1 MITERHVLNIL
12 RLNYAIA
19 LIAIKIFKIFDAAH
33 SSVFVH
39 KAGFDKLVKMSFCQV
54 IIKR

>member
-1 MITERHVLNIL
+1 MQLHLSPLKCDITV
-12 RLNYAIA
+12 
-19 LIAIKIFKIFDAAH
+19 FDAAH

-39 KAGFDKLVKMSFCQV
+39 IAGFDKLVNMSFCLV